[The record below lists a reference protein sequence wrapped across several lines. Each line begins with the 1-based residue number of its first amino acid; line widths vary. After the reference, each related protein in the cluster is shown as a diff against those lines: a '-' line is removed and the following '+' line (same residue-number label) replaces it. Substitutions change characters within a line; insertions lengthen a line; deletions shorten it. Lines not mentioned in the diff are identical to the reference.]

1 MRRSTFKLLAE
12 VLVFVVVTPLTWLVY
27 SRYTALWHMAFVA
40 ATFAAAFVIKRF
52 VYEPV
57 SKRFPE

>member
-1 MRRSTFKLLAE
+1 MRRSTFKLLTE
-12 VLVFVVVTPLTWLVY
+12 VLVLVVVTPLAWLVC
-27 SRYTALWHMAFVA
+27 SRYTAFWQVAFVA
-40 ATFAAAFVIKRF
+40 ATFAAAFVLKRL